1 MCALI
6 SLLWGVGGYVL
17 YLYCFVHGSRHC
29 GESVF
34 SLKPQI
40 FVFVFQRLVGSQ
52 KNVMVNSYQFTFF
65 YTGVIVTVQRWHVAR
80 H

>member
-34 SLKPQI
+34 SLKPANI
-40 FVFVFQRLVGSQ
+40 CVCISEVGGQ
-52 KNVMVNSYQFTFF
+52 PEECD
-65 YTGVIVTVQRWHVAR
+65 G
-80 H
+80 